1 MPFISQKDNRQRM
14 QTYTPAEYIEVPE
27 FSEVFNASVGLAID
41 EGLSISGYLNNELY
55 RERNQKINTL
65 REEGFAV
72 QKYRD
77 RKGRMDYDRL
87 SRDTD
92 DFIQTDAVLHE
103 KRNEK
108 LRQRREYAEDVI
120 ERGSGYA
127 QFFGMATGFMLD
139 PINIATLPIAT
150 AGVSAKGLGVLASAM
165 NVAGREAALATA
177 AELAIQ
183 PLVYN
188 HKLDI
193 ESPYSVEEALM
204 AIGGAAVGG
213 ALLGGAAGGLAG
225 YLRKVSQK
233 SRETLEPAINST
245 EEMAITTLERV
256 AEDIDAIKES
266 TIYSDMANDYAEISA
281 SYDKYVDDI
290 TPPLVESR
298 DKLIRN
304 VQKEIDTLEKQ
315 PKFGRKISEYG
326 GLNQEAWFKESG
338 LNKKE
343 FGSLKG
349 GFGKPFWRTGNA
361 GLTPDQLA
369 ERLVEDGF
377 ISGYDQREA
386 ISFVDDL
393 LRMGDRIAD
402 PDAELRLLQLNESFD
417 ALSKTSDQDLKTFYE
432 EAVAMDME
440 NDIQILREYEA
451 KRARFNEPS
460 RVMEN
465 YFDPQPQKAASA
477 TVTERER
484 DILERNGLAEDYDAA
499 VQAFRNIDDPQL
511 FVDGEFINANDFMKQ
526 IDDEIEGINSV
537 LECTLG

>member
-14 QTYTPAEYIEVPE
+14 QTYTPAEYIEIPD

-55 RERNQKINTL
+55 RERTYRVNVL
-65 REEGFAV
+65 REEGFDV

-87 SRDTD
+87 SRDTNNY
-92 DFIQTDAVLHE
+92 IETDSVLRE

-183 PLVYN
+183 PLVYS

-193 ESPYSVEEALM
+193 ESPYSTEEALM

-213 ALLGGAAGGLAG
+213 ALLGGVAGGLSG
-225 YLRKVSQK
+225 YFTKVSQK
-233 SRETLEPAINST
+233 SREILDPEIDSPESMAIN
-245 EEMAITTLERV
+245 TLERV
-256 AEDIDAIKES
+256 AEDIDA
-266 TIYSDMANDYAEISA
+266 
-281 SYDKYVDDI
+281 
-290 TPPLVESR
+290 
-298 DKLIRN
+298 
-304 VQKEIDTLEKQ
+304 
-315 PKFGRKISEYG
+315 F
-326 GLNQEAWFKESG
+326 
-338 LNKKE
+338 
-343 FGSLKG
+343 
-349 GFGKPFWRTGNA
+349 
-361 GLTPDQLA
+361 
-369 ERLVEDGF
+369 
-377 ISGYDQREA
+377 REA
-386 ISFVDDL
+386 TIGARKTQVE
-393 LRMGDRIAD
+393 I
-402 PDAELRLLQLNESFD
+402 EESFIV
-417 ALSKTSDQDLKTFYE
+417 DLKTE
-432 EAVAMDME
+432 LLGVAGNKLKRGE
-440 NDIQILREYEA
+440 VKKLLSEQKELREKLKAVKVDVEAAPKAKDVPAREA
-451 KRARFNEPS
+451 KKLAIRAAEDLAEQERQIFRDRLSIIDNRLSANDMATKAEGNLSRLEQGIIPDEYKQRLDDVVSETFKKSVEDDVKLFAQYESKMQQFNAPS
-460 RVMEN
+460 RVSEN
-465 YFDPQPQKAASA
+465 YVSEQPQKPAKA

-499 VQAFRNIDDPQL
+499 IQAFRNVDNPQL
-511 FVDGEFINANDFMKQ
+511 FIDGEFIDANDFMKQ
-526 IDDEIEGINSV
+526 LDDEIEGINSV

>member
-65 REEGFAV
+65 REEGFDV
-72 QKYRD
+72 KKYRD

-92 DFIQTDAVLHE
+92 DFIQTDAVLRE

-165 NVAGREAALATA
+165 NVAGREAALAMS

>member
-65 REEGFAV
+65 REEGFDV
-72 QKYRD
+72 KKYRD

-165 NVAGREAALATA
+165 NVAGREAALAMS

>member
-65 REEGFAV
+65 REEGFDV
-72 QKYRD
+72 KKYRD

-440 NDIQILREYEA
+440 NDIQILREYET